1 MQRWLHH
8 VRGVPRQGQADGPG
22 RPDYPLRDLRA
33 LQQPGT
39 PGKVKHVRCVFCTGT
54 AQPGSVMCEQC
65 LSVGKGCSMVPKV
78 RVDTVVGMIDLDGLH
93 VHTTAFESE
102 LNSEAARK
110 ASRDCQKAVHDGTT
124 STLHSTTR
132 SKQAQV
138 PPKPALCSQQCLFA
152 AAPCRHVRGQCTKAA
167 ARVL

>member
-1 MQRWLHH
+1 ML
-8 VRGVPRQGQADGPG
+8 
-22 RPDYPLRDLRA
+22 
-33 LQQPGT
+33 
-39 PGKVKHVRCVFCTGT
+39 
-54 AQPGSVMCEQC
+54 CEQC

-110 ASRDCQKAVHDGTT
+110 ASRDSQKAVHDGTT

-152 AAPCRHVRGQCTKAA
+152 AAPCRHVGS
-167 ARVL
+167 ARKQRRVCFSATHACMHAHAPGTQHTPQHTRVSDHHMHARLPAPACVHVIPGRSSRPTTSASSRHPTS